1 MHERYSAQIMEGRK
15 PFQLAS
21 TGGIMRT
28 FQKGWMIITALAL
41 LVVLSPAAHAQLNSG
56 ASNVTLNATLA
67 ESLTVSSS
75 AATLTVPI
83 VANGTGTASPNLTI
97 TSTWVLAKTRTS
109 VKLFAYFASAA
120 SAMSDGAGTNIPS
133 SSVLG
138 SVNSGAYA
146 PFTAAGAFTN
156 NSIQMFSLTG
166 GTMSFNG
173 TRADTLN
180 LEINSTG
187 LNLPAAT
194 YTGTLS
200 LQAQAL

>member
-1 MHERYSAQIMEGRK
+1 MVVG
-15 PFQLAS
+15 
-21 TGGIMRT
+21 
-28 FQKGWMIITALAL
+28 ALAL
-41 LVVLSPAAHAQLNSG
+41 IVVLSPAAHAQLNSG

-83 VANGTGTASPNLTI
+83 VPNGTGAASPALTI

-109 VKLFAYFASAA
+109 VRLFAYFASAA
-120 SAMSDGAGTNIPS
+120 AAMSDGAGSNIPTTA
-133 SSVLG
+133 VLG
-138 SVNSGAYA
+138 SVNAGAYG
-146 PFTAAGAFTN
+146 PFTNVGPFTN

-166 GTMSFNG
+166 GTLTFNG
-173 TRADTLN
+173 TRSDTLN

-187 LNLPAAT
+187 LGLPAAA